1 MENQTLTKDTLTE
14 LYRLYKIASVRWAK
28 ANFAQEQHEPRKIC
42 DRLVAEFF
50 DALADHNTLLFSI
63 GIDDIPAFN
72 PYYNPWARV
81 MEAGDE

>member
-28 ANFAQEQHEPRKIC
+28 ANYAQEQHEPRKNC

-50 DALADHNTLLFSI
+50 DALADHNTFLLSI

-72 PYYNPWARV
+72 PYYNPWTRV
-81 MEAGDE
+81 MEVENG